1 MDPELTFKNFAS
13 PIVERTCKSFSVI
26 TMGMTL
32 APILVR
38 GEDLFGQDAS
48 YRAVDSTHQSLLRLL
63 GLL

>member
-1 MDPELTFKNFAS
+1 
-13 PIVERTCKSFSVI
+13 
-26 TMGMTL
+26 MGMTL